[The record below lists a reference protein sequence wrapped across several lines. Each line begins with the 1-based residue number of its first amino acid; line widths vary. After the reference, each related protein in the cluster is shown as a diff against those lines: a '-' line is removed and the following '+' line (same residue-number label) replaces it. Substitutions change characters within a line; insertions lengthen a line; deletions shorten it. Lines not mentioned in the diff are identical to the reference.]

1 MDSLDYSI
9 GPLPHLGN
17 LRLSRPTHENER
29 ARTRANSSCKREEG
43 NLPRKKRDEKANGGA
58 PPNKR
63 HKITSTATSQRNN
76 TNEPPAC
83 YVPVEPTIIRSQMS
97 NQQQQYDNE
106 DTDDSQRPMYAMS
119 ASLSPGA
126 GGERSRR

>member
-1 MDSLDYSI
+1 MAVH
-9 GPLPHLGN
+9 PLTN
-17 LRLSRPTHENER
+17 AQNHEHSNKQVNE
-29 ARTRANSSCKREEG
+29 
-43 NLPRKKRDEKANGGA
+43 P
-58 PPNKR
+58 
-63 HKITSTATSQRNN
+63 N

-83 YVPVEPTIIRSQMS
+83 NDTVEPTTIRSQMS
-97 NQQQQYDNE
+97 NQQQQHDNE